1 MSSVCMVCL
10 DTDDHIISF
19 FLCFFLIFLIGY
31 NRVAVVEYLLQHN
44 ADVHAK
50 DKGGL
55 VPLHNSCSYG
65 HFEVTELLV
74 SHGANVNVTDLW
86 KFTPVRYLTEI
97 SYKNK
102 ANSVVEFALCTN
114 KIVTVTTRL
123 WRKTFSEYLL
133 QACR

>member
-1 MSSVCMVCL
+1 M
-10 DTDDHIISF
+10 
-19 FLCFFLIFLIGY
+19 
-31 NRVAVVEYLLQHN
+31 AVVEYLLQHN

-86 KFTPVRYLTEI
+86 KFTPVSLSLIVHTNIHTYKYKLYETIAQRGRESRDMEHEI
-97 SYKNK
+97 K
-102 ANSVVEFALCTN
+102 
-114 KIVTVTTRL
+114 
-123 WRKTFSEYLL
+123 
-133 QACR
+133 